1 MSLLDRSGVKAST
14 KPTRRQP
21 SILSTHRRPARSS
34 PAPPA
39 RRSKRNETVSIVNR
53 HPIPRDR
60 VARIDARAD
69 KTETRRPRER
79 ARSTTRSIALD
90 RRVAARAS
98 SAREAGEERTE
109 SYLYH
114 VPVRVV
120 DVVVCPSIRACPRAS
135 VSAAGAPA
143 SSSAQSSRPSVARG
157 AQSHS
162 LTTYYGIYISNRHAY
177 DHVISGYSWYLIG
190 LKLLKYVFWRYLVW
204 KCRFVSVTC
213 GVNALSFPSAFDEDD
228 DDDAVWGETGER
240 EDDDGVVCAGDG
252 SRVRVFVPFAEKV
265 DDGGVSP
272 VSAAAETTR
281 ARVRK
286 DTTESDDDDDG

>member
-90 RRVAARAS
+90 RRVAARRR
-98 SAREAGEERTE
+98 ARERGGRREDGKLFVPRTRESRRRRCVPEHSCLSAGVSECRRCARVVVRAVVAPIRRSGRSEPLVDYILW
-109 SYLYH
+109 YLY
-114 VPVRVV
+114 
-120 DVVVCPSIRACPRAS
+120 I
-135 VSAAGAPA
+135 
-143 SSSAQSSRPSVARG
+143 
-157 AQSHS
+157 
-162 LTTYYGIYISNRHAY
+162 
-177 DHVISGYSWYLIG
+177 
-190 LKLLKYVFWRYLVW
+190 
-204 KCRFVSVTC
+204 
-213 GVNALSFPSAFDEDD
+213 
-228 DDDAVWGETGER
+228 
-240 EDDDGVVCAGDG
+240 
-252 SRVRVFVPFAEKV
+252 
-265 DDGGVSP
+265 
-272 VSAAAETTR
+272 
-281 ARVRK
+281 
-286 DTTESDDDDDG
+286 